1 MGVKGSDI
9 PKLTQDNPLL
19 SALGH
24 DPVQAL
30 PSLVRS
36 RRVALAKRILPVLA
50 VLLLVVLA
58 VLPDI
63 RSGAA
68 FGRFSY
74 HKASASAPHAPIS
87 RVSDARYRGVNN
99 QGEKF
104 SISATTAT
112 QITQNRLQLQ
122 RPQGDILL
130 KSGAW
135 LRLTAKRGLYH
146 QQTGMLGLGGDVTL
160 YRADGTTMKTPAA
173 LVDMRQGTAT
183 GTDKVLAYGPFGTLH
198 AADGFSV
205 RNRGAVVH
213 FNGPIALT
221 LIGGATVTPSSPSPP
236 TSPSVAASP
245 AK

>member
-1 MGVKGSDI
+1 MSVKGSDMS
-9 PKLTQDNPLL
+9 KLTPDNPLL
-19 SALGH
+19 SAISH
-24 DPVQAL
+24 DPAETL
-30 PSLVRS
+30 PGLVRS

-50 VLLLVVLA
+50 VLLLVALA

-63 RSGAA
+63 RSGTA

-74 HKASASAPHAPIS
+74 HKTSASAPHAPIS
-87 RVSDARYRGVNN
+87 RVSDARYHGVNN

-104 SISATTAT
+104 AISATTAT

-135 LRLTAKRGLYH
+135 LRLNANHGLYH

-160 YRADGTTMKTPAA
+160 YRADGTTMKTHAA
-173 LVDMRQGTAT
+173 LVNMQQGTAS

-205 RNRGAVVH
+205 QNRGAVVH
-213 FNGPIALT
+213 FNGPVALT
-221 LIGGATVTPSSPSPP
+221 LIGGAAPPPSPI
-236 TSPSVAASP
+236 AASP

>member
-1 MGVKGSDI
+1 MGVKGSDM
-9 PKLTQDNPLL
+9 PKLTPDNPLL
-19 SALGH
+19 SAINH
-24 DPVQAL
+24 APAETL
-30 PSLVRS
+30 PGLVRS
-36 RRVALAKRILPVLA
+36 RRVALAKRILPILA
-50 VLLLVVLA
+50 VLLLVALA

-63 RSGAA
+63 RSGTA

-74 HKASASAPHAPIS
+74 HKTSASAPHAPIS
-87 RVSDARYRGVNN
+87 RVSDARYHGVNN

-104 SISATTAT
+104 AISATTAT

-135 LRLTAKRGLYH
+135 LRLNAKHGLYH
-146 QQTGMLGLGGDVTL
+146 QQTGLLGLGGDVTL
-160 YRADGTTMKTPAA
+160 YRADGTTMKTHAA
-173 LVDMRQGTAT
+173 LVNMQQGTAT

-205 RNRGAVVH
+205 QNRGAVVH
-213 FNGPIALT
+213 FNGPVALT
-221 LIGGATVTPSSPSPP
+221 LIGGTAPPPSPM
-236 TSPSVAASP
+236 AASP

>member
-1 MGVKGSDI
+1 MSVKGSDM
-9 PKLTQDNPLL
+9 PKLTPDNPLL
-19 SALGH
+19 SAINH
-24 DPVQAL
+24 APAETL
-30 PSLVRS
+30 PGLVRS
-36 RRVALAKRILPVLA
+36 RRVALAKRILPILA
-50 VLLLVVLA
+50 VLLLVALA

-63 RSGAA
+63 RSGTA

-74 HKASASAPHAPIS
+74 HKTSASAPHAPIS
-87 RVSDARYRGVNN
+87 RVSDARYHGVNN

-104 SISATTAT
+104 AISATTAT

-135 LRLTAKRGLYH
+135 LRLNAKHGLYH
-146 QQTGMLGLGGDVTL
+146 QQTGLLGLGGDVTL
-160 YRADGTTMKTPAA
+160 YRADGTTMKTHAA
-173 LVDMRQGTAT
+173 LVNMQQGTAT

-213 FNGPIALT
+213 FNGPVALT
-221 LIGGATVTPSSPSPP
+221 LIGGTAPP
-236 TSPSVAASP
+236 PLPMAASP

>member
-1 MGVKGSDI
+1 MICCVPVWREGMGVKGSEMQ
-9 PKLTQDNPLL
+9 KLTPNNQLL
-19 SALGH
+19 SSVSR
-24 DPVQAL
+24 DPAESL
-30 PSLVRS
+30 PTLARS
-36 RRVALAKRILPVLA
+36 RNVALAKRVLPVLA
-50 VLLLVVLA
+50 VLLLVALA

-74 HKASASAPHAPIS
+74 RKTSASGPHAPIS
-87 RVSDARYRGVNN
+87 RVSGARYHGINN

-104 SISATTAT
+104 SIAAAVAT

-135 LRLTAKRGLYH
+135 LMLNAQHGLYH
-146 QQTGMLGLGGDVTL
+146 QQTGALGLGGGVTL
-160 YRADGTTMKTPAA
+160 YRADGTTMKTHRA
-173 LVDMRQGTAT
+173 LVNVQQGTAT

-205 RNRGAVVH
+205 QNRGAVVH
-213 FNGPIALT
+213 FNGPVALT
-221 LIGGATVTPSSPSPP
+221 LIGGASSP
-236 TSPSVAASP
+236 AASP